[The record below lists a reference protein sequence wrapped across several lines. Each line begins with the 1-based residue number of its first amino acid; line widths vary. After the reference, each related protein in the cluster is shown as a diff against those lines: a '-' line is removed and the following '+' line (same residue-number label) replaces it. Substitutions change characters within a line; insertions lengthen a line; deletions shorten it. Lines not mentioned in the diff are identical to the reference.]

1 MAIRINFDPSG
12 NPELPTFVLAKK
24 NGDKIGKLSNIS
36 GVNVRGALND
46 CPEISFTVNK
56 YDNGIEY
63 PYWPYIRDLRLCWCK
78 EWDTWFEMRI
88 SLEQSS
94 DTSKYVTLRRLGESE
109 LSQILL
115 HNIEI
120 NTETDI
126 DRDDYSPTILYDS
139 ENPKTSLL
147 DRILEKAPHYSIKH
161 VDSSIAKIQ
170 RTFSFDNIS
179 IPDAF
184 NDIADEIHCLFVYDS
199 NSDTDGKLQR
209 TISVYDLESNC
220 LDCGYRGEFTG
231 ICPKCNSENI
241 TEGYGEDTTICV
253 SIEDIADELSLEV
266 DVDQVKNCFKLIAG
280 DDLMTA
286 TIMNCNPNGT
296 DYIWYITP
304 ETKEDMSSELV
315 TKLESYDDL
324 YEYYQ
329 NEYSAAISSSI
340 LSQYNTL
347 VNKYQT
353 YNPDLEAINVP
364 IVGYSALMEAYYNT
378 IDLNLYL
385 DSVLMPN
392 ADLDDTSASEEAA
405 LLTQQNLSPVA
416 VTNLSY
422 LSQSSAESAVL
433 GMAKV
438 IVDARYQVKVN
449 SSSLSGTV
457 WTGNFTVT
465 NYSDSEDTAVSSTIS
480 VTINADYQTYVKQ
493 KIDKALKN
501 DSDDFVGSIVDLFD
515 LPLSQF
521 QTELKKYCL
530 NSLLSFQNACQGC
543 LDIMTEQGISNP
555 QTEAYSGLYNTM
567 YLPYYNKL
575 SAIQSEIQVREN
587 EISTVSAM
595 QDDIINIRNAIQD
608 ALDFEKYLGTDLW
621 LEFAS
626 FRREDVYE
634 NSNYISDGL
643 DNAEIFKNAREF
655 LDTAEKELYK
665 SANLQHQ
672 ISGSLKDL
680 LVIDDFRPLV
690 DYFEC
695 GNWIRVKIDG
705 ELYKLRILEY
715 EIDFDNLE
723 ALNVTFSDVYRVSD
737 GISDVKDILD
747 QASSMATSYDTIKH
761 QSSQGANSQKVIKDW
776 VESGFNLTNNKIVN
790 SADNQNIMWDSHG
803 FLCREYN
810 EFTDT
815 YDDKQLKIINKGL
828 FVTNDNWKTSR
839 AGIGN
844 FIYYDPRDGT
854 YKEGYGVIADTI
866 VSNVILS
873 AEVGIY
879 NTDNSVQIDEHGLVI
894 TTGEGYT
901 GNTFTIRKQVGN
913 NYENQLYVDANGNLT
928 MSGII
933 NASGG
938 VFGGWNIS
946 SSSIWRGQN
955 ALGAAGNGNAYFG
968 ANGLSISNAF
978 RVDSNGILS
987 TNGLI
992 ANNATITGLT
1002 STNATITGFTA
1013 TNANVNGTIT
1023 TNNLTASGGTI
1034 GNWVISNGSLTN
1046 GLPFNNGKNTNATG
1060 MGTYGS
1066 NWAFWAG
1073 NGRFSVTQEGLL
1085 TTTNMVAT
1093 NASISGSITATSLN
1107 IYDNVTMYGAGLD
1120 AAQVLK
1126 ITSNYNLGHLLI
1138 GGGCYDVSILNGV
1151 IQANADTG
1159 ANITGGL
1166 VVDSGLGVN
1175 GVSYFN
1181 NRLDVYE
1188 TLVAH
1193 GSFYVL
1199 EETSTS
1205 AANAR
1210 LGAANS
1216 NSLCKLVKSSSSSKK
1231 YKDIISEIGADDIS
1245 QLYDIPI
1252 YSFKYKE
1259 NYLSKN
1265 DERYNKTIPGFVV
1278 EDWEDVFPIA
1288 IDHNED
1294 GSPEMWNSQILIPCL
1309 LKLIQNNKQLIDS
1322 LQKEVALLK
1331 GGS

>member
-1 MAIRINFDPSG
+1 MAIKINFDPSG

-36 GVNVRGALND
+36 GINVRDVLND

-56 YDNGIEY
+56 YNNGVIY
-63 PYWPYIRDLRLCWCK
+63 PYWSYIRDLRLCWCK

-94 DTSKYVTLRRLGESE
+94 DISKYVTLRRLGESE

-126 DRDDYSPTILYDS
+126 DRDDYSPTILHDP

-147 DRILEKAPHYSIKH
+147 DRILEKAPHYFIKH

-231 ICPKCNSENI
+231 TCPKCNSENI

-266 DVDQVKNCFKLIAG
+266 DVDQVKNCFKLITG

-315 TKLESYDDL
+315 SKLDAYNDL

-329 NEYSAAISSSI
+329 NEYSATISSST
-340 LSQYNTL
+340 LSQYNSL
-347 VNKYQT
+347 VSKYQT
-353 YNPDLEAINVP
+353 FNPDLETINVP
-364 IVGYSALMEAYYNT
+364 VVGYSALMEAYYNT
-378 IDLNLYL
+378 IDMNLYL
-385 DSVLMPN
+385 DSVLMPD

-416 VTNLSY
+416 VTSLSY

-449 SSSLSGTV
+449 SSSLSGTI

-465 NYSDSEDTAVSSTIS
+465 NYSDSEDTAISPTIS

-501 DSDDFVGSIVDLFD
+501 DSDDFVGDIVGLFD
-515 LPLSQF
+515 LSLSQF
-521 QTELKKYCL
+521 QAELKKYCL
-530 NSLLSFQNACQGC
+530 NSLLSFQDACQGC
-543 LDIMTEQGISNP
+543 LDVMTEQGISNP

-575 SAIQSEIQVREN
+575 SAIQSEIQIREN
-587 EISTVSAM
+587 EISTVNTM
-595 QDDIINIRNAIQD
+595 QENIINIRNTIQD
-608 ALDFEKYLGTDLW
+608 ALDFEKYLGTNLW
-621 LEFAS
+621 KEFAS
-626 FRREDVYE
+626 FRREDTYE

-643 DNAEIFKNAREF
+643 DNAEIFNNAREF
-655 LDTAEKELYK
+655 LETAEKELYK

-672 ISGSLKDL
+672 ISGKLKDL
-680 LVIDDFRPLV
+680 LVINDFRPLV

-705 ELYKLRILEY
+705 GLYKLRILEY
-715 EIDFDNLE
+715 EIDFDSLE
-723 ALNVTFSDVYRVSD
+723 ALNVTFSDVYRISD

-901 GNTFTIRKQVGN
+901 GNTFTIRKQVGSGS

-946 SSSIWRGQN
+946 TSSIWRGQN
-955 ALGAAGNGNAYFG
+955 TLGAAGNGNAYFG

-978 RVDSNGILS
+978 KVDSNGILT

-992 ANNATITGLT
+992 ANNATV
-1002 STNATITGFTA
+1002 TNATITGLTA

-1034 GNWVISNGSLTN
+1034 GNWVISNGNLTN

-1093 NASISGSITATSLN
+1093 
-1107 IYDNVTMYGAGLD
+1107 
-1120 AAQVLK
+1120 
-1126 ITSNYNLGHLLI
+1126 
-1138 GGGCYDVSILNGV
+1138 
-1151 IQANADTG
+1151 G
-1159 ANITGGL
+1159 ANITGTVRATSFIVEDNVIIYDTETGSLRSALTTTYNNERHLTVGGGFGRIFLGGPEAVSVNIGADGGNTAFVVYGIDPNASL
-1166 VVDSGLGVN
+1166 VETFRIDGSGSGVGNGNFVRSYAIRDRTYSSSGNVYITSNGILGQ
-1175 GVSYFN
+1175 G
-1181 NRLDVYE
+1181 
-1188 TLVAH
+1188 
-1193 GSFYVL
+1193 G
-1199 EETSTS
+1199 
-1205 AANAR
+1205 
-1210 LGAANS
+1210 
-1216 NSLCKLVKSSSSSKK
+1216 SSSKRYK
-1231 YKDIISEIGADDIS
+1231 YDIQFLDINKLEK
-1245 QLYDIPI
+1245 LYDLPI
-1252 YSFKYKE
+1252 HLFKY
-1259 NYLSKN
+1259 NTDYLLAD
-1265 DERYNKTIPGFVV
+1265 DERYQKQIPGLIA
-1278 EDWEDVFPIA
+1278 EELDEILPIA
-1288 IDHNED
+1288 VDHLSD